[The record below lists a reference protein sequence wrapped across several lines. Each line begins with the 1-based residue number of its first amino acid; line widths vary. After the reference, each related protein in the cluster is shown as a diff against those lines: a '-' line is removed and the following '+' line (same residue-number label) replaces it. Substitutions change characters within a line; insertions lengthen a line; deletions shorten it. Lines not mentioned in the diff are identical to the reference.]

1 MQGKPNYF
9 KSFVFH
15 RQINVWSWID
25 AYRKEIYFAFFVI
38 FNLKHNKT
46 FFFGIEIMGIIFR

>member
-9 KSFVFH
+9 KSFVFQ

-25 AYRKEIYFAFFVI
+25 AYRKEIYFSFFVI
-38 FNLKHNKT
+38 LNFEHDKAIL
-46 FFFGIEIMGIIFR
+46 FG